1 MKSPITGKEMEL
13 RKEVREIEF
22 RKETFEVDFHFYYC
36 AFGLKYLNTCG

>member
-22 RKETFEVDFHFYYC
+22 RKELYFIIIIVRIRKSSLRIQY
-36 AFGLKYLNTCG
+36 